1 MPQASRFPSGLPVNP
16 AILNNQLGS
25 LALRFGG
32 AAYASE
38 SIGQVIFESIVDLLG
53 DYNGNGVVD
62 AADYVAWRNNPSAF
76 GGATGYDTWKANF
89 GKTLG
94 AGSVASTGN
103 LRQSQSLPLVSF
115 AV

>member
-1 MPQASRFPSGLPVNP
+1 MAP
-16 AILNNQLGS
+16 
-25 LALRFGG
+25 
-32 AAYASE
+32 AYASE

-103 LRQSQSLPLVSF
+103 LSAIPEPTAGLLCGLTIVFVF
-115 AV
+115 AARRDLRRGQA